1 MDFLRPKPEAEDGPA
16 VRREVGP
23 LDAPDPWG
31 SDLGT
36 DAPIFGSIIRENDTG
51 SVPSLSAARTAGVPA
66 ARVPTDLDAPMADI
80 PHRGSE
86 RPMTRLHSM
95 VEPLTPETA
104 QDAQPRSLPQ
114 TEAAGRAPPPPA
126 GQHDDLSALAIAAP
140 AARQSLR
147 ARTRFLGFGAPEAE
161 TADPFAG
168 HRPAPAEAETP
179 ADRPDLRRFPVG
191 WLVVTAGPGRGAHF
205 ALFSGVSQIGRGPD
219 QAVRLDFGDTAIS
232 RSGHALLAYDDE
244 QGLFYLGSGGKA
256 NIVRLNGRPLL
267 STEELSHEDEI
278 RLGETRLRFIA
289 LCGPGFAWN
298 APQTGPDADDRTR

>member
-1 MDFLRPKPEAEDGPA
+1 MGLHTAARRRHAMDFLRPKPEAEDGPA
-16 VRREVGP
+16 IRREAG
-23 LDAPDPWG
+23 LLGAPDPWG
-31 SDLGT
+31 SDLDT
-36 DAPIFGSIIRENDTG
+36 DAPIFGTVIPESRLESGLTDR
-51 SVPSLSAARTAGVPA
+51 AAPPAG
-66 ARVPTDLDAPMADI
+66 I
-80 PHRGSE
+80 PPRGSD

-95 VEPLTPETA
+95 VEPPVPH
-104 QDAQPRSLPQ
+104 DPQPRSLPP
-114 TEAAGRAPPPPA
+114 TGPA
-126 GQHDDLSALAIAAP
+126 DRTADPADLSALAMAAP
-140 AARQSLR
+140 AAPQGPRV
-147 ARTRFLGFGAPEAE
+147 RTRFLGFGAPEAE

-168 HRPAPAEAETP
+168 HRLAPTKAETP

-205 ALFSGVSQIGRGPD
+205 TLFSGVSQIGRGPD

-289 LCGPGFAWN
+289 LCGPGFAWT
-298 APQTGPDADDRTR
+298 APQTGPDADARTR